1 MKRAIVKYVA
11 VMFIATVAACG
22 PAPDEAL
29 FIGTASNLQFAMV
42 KLADEFEDE
51 TGIKTQLL
59 INSSGNITAQ
69 IEQGLPVDVFVSAD
83 MQYPMALYRNGYA
96 VDRPLVYAYG
106 EIVIVGHD
114 DPNPSFEAMLNEGI
128 DNVAI
133 ANPKTA
139 PYGHKAKLALQNA
152 GVWDTLQNKVV
163 FGENVSQAHQFVSSG
178 AAEYGIVAKS
188 LVIGGNEAGIAGH
201 TEIPDSLYNPI
212 MQGMLIVNHE
222 ELNSEDAEAFL
233 QFMISDRAKEILN
246 TYGYRTS
253 FGE

>member
-1 MKRAIVKYVA
+1 MKRAIEKYVG
-11 VMFIATVAACG
+11 VLFIAAIAACG
-22 PAPDEAL
+22 TTPDEAL

-42 KLADEFEDE
+42 RLADEFEDE

-83 MQYPMALYRNGYA
+83 MQYPMVLYRNGFA

-114 DPNPSFEAMLNEGI
+114 DANPGFEAMLNEDI

-152 GVWDTLQNKVV
+152 GVWDTLQSKIVL
-163 FGENVSQAHQFVSSG
+163 GENVSQAHQFVSSG

-188 LVIGGNEAGIAGH
+188 LVIGGSSSGIAGY

-212 MQGMLIVNHE
+212 MQGMLMIKHE
-222 ELNSEDAEAFL
+222 ELNSDDAEAFM
-233 QFMISDRAKEILN
+233 QFMISDKAKEILN